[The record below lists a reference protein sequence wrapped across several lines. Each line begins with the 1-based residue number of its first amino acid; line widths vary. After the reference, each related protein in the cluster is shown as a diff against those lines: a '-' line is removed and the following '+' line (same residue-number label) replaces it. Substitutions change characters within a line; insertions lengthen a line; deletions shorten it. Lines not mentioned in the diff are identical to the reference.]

1 LAETASQISERLKSL
16 RKRAGITQA
25 ELAAAIDVDA
35 QTVARWERGERRP
48 NAEAFEAA
56 VAHLNAVVAGL
67 SKDVSRETP
76 RPDIPEWLD
85 ARAAALDRELTRA
98 GATDAQLDYIKSIM
112 RSPATLKFVLRN
124 DDGSPRPAAEQQQQL
139 ELFIDGMRFWLA
151 RSATPG
157 GAPIAPVIPTQDPGA
172 AKPNVA
178 QPGGKKK

>member
-1 LAETASQISERLKSL
+1 VGARRASA
-16 RKRAGITQA
+16 KRRGIRSRGCTPQR
-25 ELAAAIDVDA
+25 AI
-35 QTVARWERGERRP
+35 
-48 NAEAFEAA
+48 
-56 VAHLNAVVAGL
+56 VAGL

-157 GAPIAPVIPTQDPGA
+157 GAPIAPVTAAPEPGTHA
-172 AKPNVA
+172 NVA
-178 QPGGKKK
+178 QPRGKKK